1 MICPQGLLFNPNR
14 CCLKVLLYTVHLR
27 VGQSIKMSS
36 WKWQSQWGS
45 RHALRWEEGEKGRA
59 SSWDASGTG
68 MGLFWPQGP
77 QQRHP
82 ASSHEEMELTRVCPG
97 WHELARVR
105 WDRRGGM
112 REERAEGKQSCSI
125 DTFRLL
131 FLLETGGLLNHRT
144 GKCPVCLFMDN
155 SKQAPPGRTLAET
168 RWRPVRLNI
177 RSSCLPGNYRQ
188 SPKLDR
194 KTMKGTDRAHCRP
207 SSEGLAALCSCS

>member
-1 MICPQGLLFNPNR
+1 MRITSIDFFVARWVLNIKADSILFIVNNNKMICPQGLLFNSNK

-45 RHALRWEEGEKGRA
+45 HHALRWEEGKRGRA

-68 MGLFWPQGP
+68 MGLFSPQGP
-77 QQRHP
+77 QQRRP

-105 WDRRGGM
+105 WDRRGEM
-112 REERAEGKQSCSI
+112 REERAEEKQSCSI
-125 DTFRLL
+125 DTVRLL
-131 FLLETGGLLNHRT
+131 FLLETGGLLNHRP

-155 SKQAPPGRTLAET
+155 TKQAPPGRTLAET
-168 RWRPVRLNI
+168 RWRA
-177 RSSCLPGNYRQ
+177 S
-188 SPKLDR
+188 
-194 KTMKGTDRAHCRP
+194 
-207 SSEGLAALCSCS
+207 